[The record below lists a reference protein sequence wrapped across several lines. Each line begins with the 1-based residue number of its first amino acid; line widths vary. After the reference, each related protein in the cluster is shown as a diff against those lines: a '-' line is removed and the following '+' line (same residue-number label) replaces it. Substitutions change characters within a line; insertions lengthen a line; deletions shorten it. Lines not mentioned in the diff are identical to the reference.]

1 MQFLPQLVG
10 NNFRSEDA
18 RAALTQLKRGDNLR
32 LERDPENPFHENAIK
47 VILDS
52 EAGPLHLGFIER
64 NVADDLAPIMD
75 SIEGAVAPGWI
86 SEIKQCEVF
95 DLTNPKKPTLLI
107 EITTGWEIPT
117 AINKGGVED
126 PDGYNA
132 TIEGDED

>member
-10 NNFRSEDA
+10 NNFRSTEERDA
-18 RAALTQLKRGDNLR
+18 LLQLRRGDKLR

-52 EAGPLHLGFIER
+52 EAAPFHLGFIER
-64 NVADDLAPIMD
+64 SVADDLAPIMD
-75 SIEGAVAPGWI
+75 NSEGAVSPGWT

-117 AINKGGVED
+117 AVNVGGEED

-132 TIEGDED
+132 TIED